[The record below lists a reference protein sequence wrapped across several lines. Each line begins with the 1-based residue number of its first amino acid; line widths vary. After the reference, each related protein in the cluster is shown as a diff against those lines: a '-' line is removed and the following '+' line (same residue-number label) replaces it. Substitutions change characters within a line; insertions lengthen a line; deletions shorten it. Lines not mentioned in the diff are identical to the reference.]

1 MLKTTKSTTLTGQS
15 MIGEQ
20 QVIYLSANITNES
33 AGNTSI
39 NQSIQN
45 DTLYKANLTEC
56 RADVQA
62 FQQSIWDAEDAM
74 IAEQANA

>member
-1 MLKTTKSTTLTGQS
+1 MLKTTKSTTLAGQS

-33 AGNTSI
+33 AGNTNI

-45 DTLYKANLTEC
+45 DTLYKANLKEC

-62 FQQSIWDAEDAM
+62 FQEAVWATEDAM
-74 IAEQANA
+74 IAEQGNA

>member
-1 MLKTTKSTTLTGQS
+1 MTKTTKATALTGQS

-33 AGNTSI
+33 AGNITI

-45 DTLYKANLTEC
+45 DALYKANLAEC

-62 FQQSIWDAEDAM
+62 FQAAVWATEDAM

>member
-1 MLKTTKSTTLTGQS
+1 MLKTNKSTSLTGTS
-15 MIGEQ
+15 TINDN

-33 AGNTSI
+33 AGSTTI

-45 DTLYKANLTEC
+45 DALYKANLTEC

-62 FQQSIWDAEDAM
+62 FQSAVWAIEDAM
-74 IAEQANA
+74 IAEQVNA